1 MNNLSRIW
9 ELFDKNLKVKF
20 IFLIVLI
27 LLGTFFEM
35 FSLSLLIPITSII
48 YDGGSLLNEFANK
61 LNLQIPIKLFDLNI
75 ILSIFIILYLMKT
88 IYLIFVSHY
97 QINFIFTFFTK
108 LLNRLFRGYIYE
120 KYLFHIQN
128 KTPELVRN
136 LMGEIH
142 KVSVGYVGAMV
153 NIILESII
161 IIGVL
166 SLLFIFQPNFIIVVI
181 LLSGLIISIVILL
194 IKKKISS
201 VGTLQQKY
209 SYLNLKYAFEALGG
223 IKEIKVANVEE
234 KVALDYKKN
243 SLDLKNTNYF
253 LGLLN
258 ALPRLLIELG
268 IIMIIFMILLLLNK
282 YKYSSDEIITFL
294 TLTIGVFIRIFPS
307 INKISVSFINL
318 NFYKP
323 SIDLLFEKLV
333 VPKNEKEIETSEVKM
348 NFKKDIN
355 LKNINFLY
363 PNNKKKIIDN
373 LNLKINKYEKIG
385 IMGQTG
391 SGKTTLVNIIIGLL
405 NSQNGGLV
413 EVDGNDIQ
421 KNLPSWF
428 RNIGYV
434 PQQVYLNNDTIKNN
448 IAFYEEE
455 RNIKEDKIWKAI
467 EDAQL
472 LNFLKTNLNDLNYIL
487 NDDGKNISG
496 GQRQRIGIA
505 RALYK
510 DSELLIFDESTNS
523 LDEATENKIV
533 ELIKMIQKKTIII
546 ISHKKN
552 VLKYCNKV
560 YLLKDGKLRLDE
572 N

>member
-27 LLGTFFEM
+27 LLGTFLEM

-75 ILSIFIILYLMKT
+75 ILSIFIILYLIKT

-161 IIGVL
+161 IIGIL

-181 LLSGLIISIVILL
+181 LLSGLIISIVIFL

-209 SYLNLKYAFEALGG
+209 SYLNLKYAFEAFGG

-268 IIMIIFMILLLLNK
+268 IIMIIFIILLLLNK

-333 VPKNEKEIETSEVKM
+333 VPKNEKEIETSEAKM

-355 LKNINFLY
+355 LKDINFLY
-363 PNNKKKIIDN
+363 PNNNKKIIDN

-405 NSQNGGLV
+405 NPQNGGLV
-413 EVDGNDIQ
+413 EVDGIDIQ

-455 RNIKEDKIWKAI
+455 RNIKEDKIWKSI

-510 DSELLIFDESTNS
+510 NSELLIFDESTNS